1 MKSDAPSQT
10 EALNKGNGI
19 NRAYLGIFKNTIHW
33 NFRSW
38 IFGVRSVPSHCS
50 NQSRENRASEVGR
63 SLRASSEITGLT
75 PA

>member
-1 MKSDAPSQT
+1 M
-10 EALNKGNGI
+10 

-50 NQSRENRASEVGR
+50 NQSRESEASEVLM
-63 SLRASSEITGLT
+63 SLRVSSKITRST
-75 PA
+75 TA